1 VQTILK
7 RRSWVAGAFLILI
20 VVCSFTVH
28 PFGKPKKADP
38 DDPALLSD
46 LKLPLQVAVVMKRSC
61 MDCHSNQTVWP
72 AYSYVAPV
80 SWLVE
85 RDVQRGRNHFNLS
98 DWPEYSLQKR
108 QKLLADIASE
118 VKNHEMP
125 LPQYTLI
132 HRHSN
137 LSDADTDLLYDW
149 ARVERRRIK
158 AILAVVPANADQHVN
173 GQ

>member
-1 VQTILK
+1 VKTIFT
-7 RRSWVAGAFLILI
+7 RCSRIVGTFLILI
-20 VVCSFTVH
+20 VVCSLTVH
-28 PFGKPKKADP
+28 PFGKPKKAEP
-38 DDPALLSD
+38 DDPALISD

-61 MDCHSNQTVWP
+61 MDCHSNQTAWP

-85 RDVQRGRNHFNLS
+85 RDVKRGRDHFNLS

-132 HRHSN
+132 HRHSK

-158 AILAVVPANADQHVN
+158 AILAVVPAKADRHVN